1 MRLRDIRED
10 HDMTQNE
17 LAALLHIRQ
26 NTLSQYENGVREIP
40 LALLMQ
46 VALIFNTSTDYIL
59 ELTDLSAPYERSE
72 KYK

>member
-1 MRLRDIRED
+1 
-10 HDMTQNE
+10 MTQNE